1 MGNVSPSVTAGHA
14 PVTGLTARIENVDIN
29 YTWTTS
35 SHLQY
40 YLMICILTQSTVAL
54 LDC

>member
-35 SHLQY
+35 HLQY